1 MRDGLGREIDYL
13 RISVTDKCNL
23 RCKYCMPPEGVT
35 SVPHEEVLTLEEILR
50 LVGIMEQ
57 LGIRKV
63 RLTGGEPMV
72 RKNLLWLVE
81 QIHRLQGIEEIA
93 MTTNGTMFAEQ
104 AEDYRKAGL
113 TAVNISLD
121 TLDPERFRKIT
132 GVYIAGKCV
141 TAEDMCGNSASQKTM
156 CKGDKLREGQ
166 GVDSVVHAIDAAIA
180 QNLQVKINCVPC
192 LEMSGE
198 DIESMAGLA
207 RDQKIDV
214 RFIELMPIG
223 CGREYTGLSSEE
235 ILARLERAYGAACK
249 VEQKS
254 GSSSRLEQACE
265 STNPVEQHKNMAA
278 GTGEEYHGRT
288 LGASIRNTDGPAEY
302 YHFPGF
308 IGRIGFISP
317 ISHKFCREC
326 NRIRL
331 TCEGRLKL
339 CLHYDRGLE
348 LKPLLRGGA
357 SDEEIK
363 ERILAALQEKPAE
376 HHFRAQAADKAEAN
390 EDEEQRKMVQIG
402 G

>member
-35 SVPHEEVLTLEEILR
+35 SLPHEEVLTLEEILR
-50 LVGIMEQ
+50 LVGIMGQ

-81 QIHRLQGIEEIA
+81 QIHKLSGIEEIA

-121 TLDPERFRKIT
+121 TLNPERFREIT
-132 GVYIAGKCV
+132 GWRIARKYV
-141 TAEDMCGNSASQKTM
+141 T
-156 CKGDKLREGQ
+156 
-166 GVDSVVHAIDAAIA
+166 GVDSVLHSIDEALK
-180 QNLQVKINCVPC
+180 QNLRVKINCVPC
-192 LEMSGE
+192 LEMNGE

-207 RDQKIDV
+207 RDKKVDV

-223 CGREYTGLSSEE
+223 CGREYTGISSEE
-235 ILARLERAYGAACK
+235 ILTRLERAYGPA
-249 VEQKS
+249 S
-254 GSSSRLEQACE
+254 
-265 STNPVEQHKNMAA
+265 PVEQHKNMAA
-278 GTGEEYHGRT
+278 GAGEECYGGT
-288 LGASIRNTDGPAEY
+288 ADALIRNTDGPAEY
-302 YHFPGF
+302 YQFPGF
-308 IGRIGFISP
+308 AGRIGFISP
-317 ISHKFCREC
+317 ISHKFCNEC

-348 LKPLLRGGA
+348 LKPLLRGGV
-357 SDEEIK
+357 SDEKIK
-363 ERILAALQEKPAE
+363 EQILAALQEKPAE
-376 HHFRAQAADKAEAN
+376 HHFRAETSDGAETN